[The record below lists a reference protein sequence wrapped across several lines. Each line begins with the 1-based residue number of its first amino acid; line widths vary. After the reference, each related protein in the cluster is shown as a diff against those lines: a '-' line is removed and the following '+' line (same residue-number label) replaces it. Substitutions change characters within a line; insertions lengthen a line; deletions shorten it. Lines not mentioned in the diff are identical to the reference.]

1 MADQGSIGT
10 GYDYFGRSLLPTSDF
25 PVTKNNGH
33 TYFGRIVPI
42 VVQSNAVG
50 KEYTLFGRALLPTS
64 DFPIVTGERHSSEL
78 ASKNIH
84 VWSVRTNP
92 NMGATATVPQQVYLQ
107 DTPGI
112 LAGQLHTA
120 VSIDAN
126 HIVRLYYRPTGYMI
140 DQVRTNADGT
150 FAFTKNIDIAEQGNY
165 YIIAFDLNSTYNAVV
180 YDLLTPG

>member
-10 GYDYFGRSLLPTSDF
+10 GHSYFGRSLLPTSDF
-25 PVTKNNGH
+25 PAVKSTGH
-33 TYFGRIVPI
+33 AYFSRIVPI
-42 VVQSNAVG
+42 VVRSVGVG
-50 KEYTLFGRALLPTS
+50 KEYTLSGRALLPTS
-64 DFPIVTGERHSSEL
+64 DFPLVNGKRHSSEL

-84 VWSVRTNP
+84 VWSTRPNP
-92 NMGATATVPQQVYLQ
+92 NMGATADAPFQVYLQ

-112 LAGQLHTA
+112 LSGQLHTA

-140 DQVRTNADGT
+140 DQVRTDVNGMFT
-150 FAFTKNIDIAEQGNY
+150 FTKNIDKAEQGNY